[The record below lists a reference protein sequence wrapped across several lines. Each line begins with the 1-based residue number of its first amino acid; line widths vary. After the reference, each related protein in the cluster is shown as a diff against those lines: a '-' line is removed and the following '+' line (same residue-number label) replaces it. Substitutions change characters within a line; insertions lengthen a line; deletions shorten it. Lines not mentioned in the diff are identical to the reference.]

1 MARRDSALLGRL
13 AKRLFDLIGAT
24 LLLLLLA
31 LPMLLLM
38 WRLRAEGG
46 SAIYGHLRVGRDGR
60 PFRCFKFRTMV
71 PDADRRLAELLA
83 SDPQARAEW
92 EREFKLKNDPRVTR
106 LGDFLRRSSIDELPQ
121 LFNVLRGEMS
131 LVGPRPVIE
140 AELVR
145 YGDKLADYLA
155 VRPGMTGLWQVSGRN
170 DTSYEHRV
178 ALDSDYVRNWS
189 FSRDLVILFRTV
201 GVVLGRKGA
210 Y

>member
-1 MARRDSALLGRL
+1 MAGRDWPLLGRVG
-13 AKRLFDLIGAT
+13 KRIFDLAGA
-24 LLLLLLA
+24 LVLLLLLA
-31 LPMLLLM
+31 PAMLLLM

-46 SAIYGHLRVGRDGR
+46 SAIYGHVRVGRGGR
-60 PFRCFKFRTMV
+60 QFRCFKFRTMV

-83 SDPQARAEW
+83 SDPEAKAEW

-106 LGDFLRRSSIDELPQ
+106 LGDFLRRSSVDELPQ
-121 LFNVLRGEMS
+121 LFNVVRGEMS
-131 LVGPRPVIE
+131 LVGPRPVVE
-140 AELVR
+140 AELAR
-145 YGDKLADYLA
+145 YGDKLDDYLA

-170 DTSYEHRV
+170 DTSYERRV

-189 FSRDLVILFRTV
+189 FRRDISILFRTV